1 MYKYVCQLI
10 WCRLS
15 LSDNIKKLFVIASM
29 PSLPAPS
36 VPFSVPTTVQL
47 WMNTRTERINWIWPI
62 VQPNEEETGNA
73 YLLLM
78 SSHAH
83 NIKGSAEVQALHVL
97 VAWEV
102 KRIRELTSRA
112 AFYLMPQS
120 LLKHGDLIVDE
131 SLL

>member
-29 PSLPAPS
+29 PSLSAPS

-78 SSHAH
+78 SSHVH
-83 NIKGSAEVQALHVL
+83 NIKGSAEVQVLHVL
-97 VAWEV
+97 VSSLILFNSHA
-102 KRIRELTSRA
+102 TSSA

-131 SLL
+131 SHL